1 MRISTQNFYSG
12 SGARLSDLQ
21 AKVGQTMQQIASGS
35 KLMTASQDPAAAV
48 RALEVTQSMA
58 VRDQFGKNRESLRSN
73 LGLVDST
80 LSGMLDNLSGINEQ
94 VILAGNST
102 RTNDDLAGI
111 AIVLKG
117 QQEQMQG
124 LANSTDGGG
133 NYLFAGQQ
141 SSTQPF
147 QSGLGG
153 VTYQGD
159 ERAQLVQVEA
169 GREMAIREGGR
180 ALFPQD
186 GSGKD
191 LFALLG
197 QTIAQLEDRSL
208 SPAQRAD
215 SLKALGQSIESTHAA
230 LSARQTSAGIR
241 LAELDRLDDLSG
253 ARQLQGA
260 QELST
265 LQDIDYNKV
274 LSDLSRQQLSLQA
287 AQKSFQM
294 ASNLSLFNYL
304 G

>member
-35 KLMTASQDPAAAV
+35 KLQTPSQDPTAAV

-73 LGLVDST
+73 LGQVDST
-80 LSGMLDNLSGINEQ
+80 LSGMLDNLAGINEQ
-94 VILAGNST
+94 VVLAGNST
-102 RTNDDLAGI
+102 RTNDDLASI

-117 QQEQMQG
+117 QQQQMLG
-124 LANSTDGGG
+124 LANSTDSGG

-147 QSGLGG
+147 QSDASG
-153 VTYQGD
+153 VSYRGD
-159 ERAQLVQVEA
+159 ERAQLVQVES

-180 ALFPQD
+180 ALFPKD

-191 LFALLG
+191 LFAQLG
-197 QTIAQLEDRSL
+197 QTIAQLQDSSL
-208 SPAQRAD
+208 SSAQRAD
-215 SLKALGQSIESTHAA
+215 SLKALGQSIESTQSA
-230 LSARQTSAGIR
+230 LSGRQTSVGIR
-241 LAELDRLDDLSG
+241 LGELDRLDDLSG
-253 ARQLQGA
+253 ARLLQST
-260 QELST
+260 QELT
-265 LQDIDYNKV
+265 GLQDVDYNQV

-294 ASNLSLFNYL
+294 VSSLSLFNYL